1 MTAARRSQALFERA
15 REVIPGG
22 VNSPVRAFGA
32 VGGTPR
38 FFTRGQGP
46 YLEDVDGNRYVDLV
60 CSWGPLIAGHA
71 HPRVV
76 AAVQA
81 ATARGTS
88 FGAPT
93 EPRWCWPRRWPGG
106 SRRSGSCVWSA
117 PAPRPP

>member
-1 MTAARRSQALFERA
+1 MTGARRSEALFERA
-15 REVIPGG
+15 RDVLPGG

-38 FFTRGQGP
+38 FITRGQGP

-76 AAVQA
+76 EAVQA
-81 ATARGTS
+81 AAAQGTS

-93 EPRWCWPRRWPGG
+93 Q
-106 SRRSGSCVWSA
+106 A
-117 PAPRPP
+117 